1 MANDIFNYCVA
12 TNTGK
17 GFITHDDSRR
27 FWISGYSTGGTR
39 TTATNSWDGS
49 SWTEGTA
56 VNTARHAGGG
66 GGTQTAALYVG
77 GNDGSTRGYTEI
89 WNGSAWTESGD
100 LNNARND
107 LDLMTTSTSLAV
119 AFGGDPSLRR
129 KTEEYDGSA
138 WTNVA
143 DSSADKYASGGA
155 GTGTLGLAA
164 AGGASPYVATEE
176 WTVGQNV
183 KVITD

>member
-1 MANDIFNYCVA
+1 MGDL
-12 TNTGK
+12 NTGR
-17 GFITHDDSRR
+17 DS
-27 FWISGYSTGGTR
+27 G
-39 TTATNSWDGS
+39 
-49 SWTEGTA
+49 
-56 VNTARHAGGG
+56 AGVGIEPAALCIG
-66 GGTQTAALYVG
+66 GGTPSAVD
-77 GNDGSTRGYTEI
+77 NVES

-183 KVITD
+183 KTITD